1 MTKSQKSLIRQT
13 TIFSRLNAGET
24 VNVKTLAEEFGVGIR
39 TMQKDMNERL
49 MSTYN
54 IVDLGHG
61 NYAFAEGYRLKG
73 TDDEEEKIAI
83 SLMKSLQHSA
93 IPDMNDYINTA
104 LPTAKNYEEMFL
116 FDLDFESIENIGTFK
131 VILKAIQWRVGLEFN
146 YTKTDGSTKE
156 VTVHPYRI
164 ANFKNY
170 WYLIAYDLLDEK
182 IKAYYL
188 KKIDRLHTLYE
199 NFIANKATEK
209 ELVQLCSRIDSA
221 WYSDGESQA
230 ILCVRGDARFYLE
243 RHLPHHM
250 KIIEQKEDYTTMS
263 INYNSETEVLGL
275 VKKWL
280 PDIEIIDNPGLSQ
293 KLDETL
299 KTFLKRKK

>member
-13 TIFSRLNAGET
+13 TIFSRLNAGDT
-24 VNVKTLAEEFGVGIR
+24 VNVKALAEEFSVGVR
-39 TMQKDMNERL
+39 TIQKDMNERL
-49 MSTYN
+49 SSTYD

-199 NFIANKATEK
+199 NFIANEATEK

-221 WYSDGESQA
+221 WYSDGESHA

>member
-199 NFIANKATEK
+199 NFIANEATEK

>member
-49 MSTYN
+49 MSTYD

-199 NFIANKATEK
+199 NFIANEATEK